1 MKVVI
6 TEKPSVARDIASVL
20 KMTDKK
26 NGYIE
31 GRGCA
36 ITWAFGHLVT
46 LLDPGEYDPELRKWR
61 IDSLP
66 FIPDE
71 FKLKIIENPG
81 VAEQFETIKTL
92 CQQAEEIVCAT
103 DAGRE
108 GELIFRYIL
117 SLSDC
122 EDKPIKRLWLS
133 SLTPDA
139 IQEAFKDL
147 KDGHA
152 YDPLYQA
159 AKCRSESDWIVG
171 LNATRYFTVKHGRLS
186 AGDDRVLWSIGRVQ
200 TPVLAMIVQ
209 RDDEIM
215 KFRPKSFW
223 ELTTKYRE
231 TTFKYTGDPYG
242 GGTASS
248 LSTDAGDGVPPK
260 GAAPKQ
266 TDSRFN
272 KLEHAQAILE
282 KITDQPFVISK
293 VAGRQ
298 KKEQPPQLFDLTTLQ
313 REINKSHGLSA
324 ADTLAATQNLYES
337 KLVTYPRTDS
347 RYLSADMKP
356 RISQIF
362 QSLEKLR
369 AEQIQPLDLSKLPFT
384 KRIVDDKKVTDHHAI
399 IPTGMMPGPLG
410 SNEQIVYDAI
420 VTQFIAA
427 FYPVCIKKIT
437 TVDGES
443 VEVPFQAKGTVVV
456 EPGWT
461 VLFPK
466 KKKKKKDPD
475 TEDEEEQQLPTFG
488 KGETGPHEPATR
500 EGKTKPPKA
509 FNENSLLGAMEA
521 AGKWVDDDTMR
532 EALKERGI
540 GTPATRAAIIETLL
554 RRNYIRRE
562 KKQLRATDMGRCLIA
577 LIQDPLLKS
586 PEMTGEWEE
595 KLKQIERGESESS
608 DFMDGIIGYTRSLIE
623 SSTTKKIDIDRL
635 GDCPVCGK
643 PVIRGKTAYGCSGWK
658 EGCDFVIPT
667 EYKGLNLSPNQ
678 IQVLLQMHM
687 LPYSVRIENEQ
698 RLLILSKQGFIMD
711 IDLPSAD
718 RQKSKKEES
727 RPTKKP
733 ASQAKGEK

>member
-1 MKVVI
+1 MSPNVQDIGFESKEYESPPMKVVI

-20 KMTDKK
+20 KITGKK

-46 LLDPGEYDPELRKWR
+46 LLEPGEYDPEMRKWR
-61 IDSLP
+61 LDSLP
-66 FIPDE
+66 FIPAA
-71 FKLKIIENPG
+71 FKLKLIDNQG
-81 VAEQFETIKTL
+81 VPEQFETIKKL
-92 CQQAEEIVCAT
+92 CQEAEEIVCAT

-117 SLSDC
+117 SLSGC

-139 IQEAFKDL
+139 IKEAFKDL
-147 KDGHA
+147 KDGHD
-152 YDPLYQA
+152 YDPLYAA

-171 LNATRYFTVKHGRLS
+171 LNATRFFTVRHGRLS

-215 KFRPKSFW
+215 KFRSKPFW
-223 ELTTKYRE
+223 ELATKYRE
-231 TTFKYTGDPYG
+231 AVFKYTGD
-242 GGTASS
+242 
-248 LSTDAGDGVPPK
+248 
-260 GAAPKQ
+260 
-266 TDSRFN
+266 RFN
-272 KLEHAQAILE
+272 EQESAQKLLE
-282 KITDQPFVISK
+282 TITGQPFTITG
-293 VAGRQ
+293 VAGRR
-298 KKEQPPQLFDLTTLQ
+298 KKDQPPQLFDLTTLQ
-313 REINKSHGLSA
+313 REVNKSHGLSA

-356 RISQIF
+356 RVPGVF
-362 QSLEKLR
+362 EKLKAIR
-369 AEQIQPLDLSKLPFT
+369 GEQIEPLDLAKLPFT

-399 IPTGMMPGPLG
+399 IPTGMIPGG
-410 SNEQIVYDAI
+410 VGANERVVYDAI

-427 FYPVCIKKIT
+427 FYPIRVKKVT

-443 VEVPFQAKGTVVV
+443 ADVKFQAKGTVII
-456 EPGWT
+456 EPGWSA
-461 VLFPK
+461 LFPK
-466 KKKKKKDPD
+466 KNKAKKE
-475 TEDEEEQQLPTFG
+475 TGEEDEQTLPDFK
-488 KGETGPHEPATR
+488 KGESGPHEPATR

-509 FNENSLLGAMEA
+509 FTENSLLGAMEA
-521 AGKWVDDDTMR
+521 AGKWVDDDALR

-562 KKQLRATDMGRCLIA
+562 KKQIRATDMGRCLIA

-595 KLKQIERGESESS
+595 KLKQIERGESRADE
-608 DFMDGIIGYTRSLIE
+608 FMDGIVGYTRGLIE
-623 SSTTKKIDIDRL
+623 TGVSKKLETDRH
-635 GDCPVCGK
+635 GDCPLCGK
-643 PVIRGKTAYGCSGWK
+643 DVIKGKTAFGCSGWK
-658 EGCDFVIPT
+658 EGCAFVLPT
-667 EYKGLNLSPNQ
+667 EYKGLKLTPNQ
-678 IQVLLQMHM
+678 VQVLLQLKV
-687 LPYSVRIENEQ
+687 LPYAVHVEDEL
-698 RLLILSKQGFIMD
+698 RLLLLNTQGDLMD
-711 IDLPSAD
+711 IALPDAD
-718 RQKSKKEES
+718 RQKSGKDEG
-727 RPTKKP
+727 RPARKAATKP
-733 ASQAKGEK
+733 AAKPDAG

>member
-20 KMTDKK
+20 KITEKK

-31 GRGCA
+31 GRGCT

-46 LLDPGEYDPELRKWR
+46 LLEPGEYDSEMRKWR
-61 IDSLP
+61 LDSLP

-81 VAEQFETIKTL
+81 VSEQFETIKRL
-92 CQQAEEIVCAT
+92 CQEAEEIVCAT

-117 SLSDC
+117 ALSGC

-133 SLTPDA
+133 SMTTDA
-139 IQEAFKDL
+139 IKEAFKDL
-147 KDGHA
+147 KDGHD
-152 YDPLYQA
+152 YDPLYAA

-171 LNATRYFTVKHGRLS
+171 LNATRLFTVRHGRLAS
-186 AGDDRVLWSIGRVQ
+186 GDDRVLWSVGRVQ

-209 RDDEIM
+209 RDDEIA
-215 KFRPKSFW
+215 KFRPKPFW
-223 ELTTKYRE
+223 ELTTKYRDVV
-231 TTFKYTGDPYG
+231 FKYTGD
-242 GGTASS
+242 
-248 LSTDAGDGVPPK
+248 
-260 GAAPKQ
+260 
-266 TDSRFN
+266 RFEQPA
-272 KLEHAQAILE
+272 KAQELLNQ
-282 KITDQPFVISK
+282 ITGQPFTISAVTGK
-293 VAGRQ
+293 Q

-324 ADTLAATQNLYES
+324 ADTLSATQNLYES

-356 RISQIF
+356 RIPKI
-362 QSLEKLR
+362 LEQLKRIR
-369 AEQIQPLDLSKLPFT
+369 AEQIEPLDPAKLPFT
-384 KRIVDDKKVTDHHAI
+384 KRIVDDKKVTDHHAV
-399 IPTGMMPGPLG
+399 IPTGMIPGSIG
-410 SNEQIVYDAI
+410 ANEQIVYDAI
-420 VTQFIAA
+420 TTQFIAA
-427 FYPVCIKKIT
+427 FYPVCVKKIT

-443 VEVPFQAKGTVVV
+443 VEVKFQAKGTQVI
-456 EPGWT
+456 EAGWS

-466 KKKKKKDPD
+466 KKKKKKAEDG
-475 TEDEEEQQLPTFG
+475 TDEEQALPVFE
-488 KGETGPHEPATR
+488 KGESGPHKPSTR

-521 AGKWVDDDTMR
+521 AGKLVDDDTMR

-562 KKQLRATDMGRCLIA
+562 KKQIRATDMGCCLIA

-595 KLKQIERGESESS
+595 KLKQIERGEVQAS
-608 DFMDGIIGYTRSLIE
+608 DFMGGISDYTRNLIE
-623 SSTTKKIDIDRL
+623 SSTSGKLDTNRI
-635 GDCPVCGK
+635 GDCPLCGK
-643 PVIRGKTAYGCSGWK
+643 DVIKGKTAYGCSDWK
-658 EGCDFVIPT
+658 EGCTFILAA
-667 EYKGLNLSPNQ
+667 EYKGLKLTKNQ
-678 IQVLLQMHM
+678 VQVLLQLRV
-687 LPYSVRIENEQ
+687 LPYPIHIEDQ
-698 RLLILSKQGFIMD
+698 LRLLLLSTQHDLMD

-718 RQKSKKEES
+718 RQKSEKDDGRPAKK
-727 RPTKKP
+727 TKNPPAKP
-733 ASQAKGEK
+733 GAKQPAP